1 MILVSRE
8 TRHAIYQR
16 RIFLWERRQTYD
28 DALRASTEQERWEDT
43 QNHCGKDPAASG
55 VSSEKADLPE
65 AIAFR
70 AKKMK
75 EMRTQMIDEKRKATD
90 LIPAFGTDR
99 EYPILNTTAG
109 ILTGEIPKINPDEIF
124 DEDLQEIQRRL
135 DRISN
140 PAYLHTVTLSE
151 LYETSYPRRPPI
163 IDGLLYPGTYL
174 MAGAPKVGKS
184 FLVAQLAYHISTGK
198 PLWDYPVRKS
208 TVLYLALEDD
218 YKRLQDRMFR
228 MFGVDCTEE
237 LHFATC
243 AKQIGNG
250 LEDQLELFL
259 KEHPD
264 TRLVIVDTLQKVRE
278 ISGESYSYASDYEIV
293 GKLKQFADKYGICLL
308 LVHHTRK
315 QPANDKFEMISGTTG
330 LLGCADGAFLLQ
342 KERGTSLNATLDIV
356 GRDQGE
362 QKLYLVRDRERL
374 IWELDHAE
382 AEVCE
387 VPPDPILEKLH
398 EWLDAEWTGSATEL
412 VQILNLEMKPNA
424 LTRYLNVNTG
434 RLENE
439 YGIVYQNARTH
450 SGRIVSLRRIQPSP

>member
-1 MILVSRE
+1 MV
-8 TRHAIYQR
+8 
-16 RIFLWERRQTYD
+16 
-28 DALRASTEQERWEDT
+28 
-43 QNHCGKDPAASG
+43 G
-55 VSSEKADLPE
+55 
-65 AIAFR
+65 
-70 AKKMK
+70 
-75 EMRTQMIDEKRKATD
+75 EKRKTTVP
-90 LIPAFGTDR
+90 IPPVGADG
-99 EYPILNTTAG
+99 EQPISNEPIG
-109 ILTGEIPKINPDEIF
+109 IITGETSEINYPDEISEENF
-124 DEDLQEIQRRL
+124 WEIQRRL

-140 PAYLHTVTLSE
+140 PAYLHTVTLNE
-151 LYETSYPRRPPI
+151 LYETAYPSRPPI

-174 MAGAPKVGKS
+174 LAGAPKVGKS
-184 FLVAQLAYHISTGK
+184 FLVAQLAYYISTGQ

-208 TVLYLALEDD
+208 TVLYLASEDD

-228 MFGVDCTEE
+228 MFGVDCTED

-278 ISGESYSYASDYEIV
+278 LGSDTYSYASDYEIV

-315 QPANDKFEMISGTTG
+315 QPASDKFEMISGTTG

-374 IWELDHAE
+374 VWELDHVE
-382 AEVCE
+382 AEVCA

-398 EWLDAEWTGSATEL
+398 GWLDIEWTGTATEL
-412 VQILNLEMKPNA
+412 VQILNL
-424 LTRYLNVNTG
+424 
-434 RLENE
+434 
-439 YGIVYQNARTH
+439 
-450 SGRIVSLRRIQPSP
+450 

>member
-1 MILVSRE
+1 
-8 TRHAIYQR
+8 
-16 RIFLWERRQTYD
+16 
-28 DALRASTEQERWEDT
+28 
-43 QNHCGKDPAASG
+43 
-55 VSSEKADLPE
+55 
-65 AIAFR
+65 
-70 AKKMK
+70 
-75 EMRTQMIDEKRKATD
+75 
-90 LIPAFGTDR
+90 
-99 EYPILNTTAG
+99 
-109 ILTGEIPKINPDEIF
+109 
-124 DEDLQEIQRRL
+124 
-135 DRISN
+135 
-140 PAYLHTVTLSE
+140 
-151 LYETSYPRRPPI
+151 
-163 IDGLLYPGTYL
+163 
-174 MAGAPKVGKS
+174 
-184 FLVAQLAYHISTGK
+184 
-198 PLWDYPVRKS
+198 
-208 TVLYLALEDD
+208 
-218 YKRLQDRMFR
+218 

-382 AEVCE
+382 SEVCE
-387 VPPDPILEKLH
+387 APPDPILEKLH
-398 EWLDAEWTGSATEL
+398 GWLGAEWTGTATEL

-450 SGRIVSLRRIQPSP
+450 SGRIVSLKRIQPSP